1 MENAASPLFPPS
13 PPGMGDFVA
22 GQNLE
27 ALVAAR
33 AVARGEMRESVY
45 LWGPEGGG
53 KSHLLR
59 AAAEEAQTMKIPA
72 ALINS
77 DADAPKM
84 RSPESRVIPRPFPG
98 LLAVDNAER
107 VGAQNEVALFD
118 WFNCPRDSHF
128 ILLAGNC
135 PPHSLPLRPELQT
148 RVGGGLGF
156 CLRTLSDADKSRAL
170 ALFAG
175 RRGFALPEE
184 IAALMLS
191 RLPRNMAK
199 LTAALADL
207 DSFLIAGNKKLT
219 PRSAR
224 EWMSARGDFVF
235 EK

>member
-1 MENAASPLFPPS
+1 MENAAPLFPPS
-13 PPGMGDFVA
+13 PPGMKNFVA

-33 AVARGEMRESVY
+33 AVARGELRDAVY

-59 AAAEEAQTMKIPA
+59 AAAEEARAMKTGA
-72 ALINS
+72 ALVNS
-77 DADAPKM
+77 DADDS
-84 RSPESRVIPRPFPG
+84 SPNLIPPPFSG
-98 LLAVDNAER
+98 LLAADNLER
-107 VGAQNEVALFD
+107 IGETAGEVALFD
-118 WFNCPRDSHF
+118 WFNRPRDSHF

-135 PPHSLPLRPELQT
+135 APQFLPVRPELQT
-148 RVGGGLGF
+148 RIGGGLSF
-156 CLRTLSDADKSRAL
+156 CLRTLSDADKTRAL

-184 IAALMLS
+184 IAEFMLS
-191 RLPRNMAK
+191 RLPRSMAK

-219 PRSAR
+219 AR
-224 EWMSARGDFVF
+224 TAKEWMHSRGAADFQ
-235 EK
+235 K

>member
-1 MENAASPLFPPS
+1 
-13 PPGMGDFVA
+13 MGDFVA

-33 AVARGEMRESVY
+33 AAARGELRESVY

-59 AAAEEAQTMKIPA
+59 AAAEEARGMNIPA
-72 ALINS
+72 ALVNS
-77 DADAPKM
+77 DPDSAAMEP
-84 RSPESRVIPRPFPG
+84 SNSGVIPPPFPG
-98 LLAVDNAER
+98 LLAVDNAGR
-107 VGAQNEVALFD
+107 IGVRNEVALFD
-118 WFNCPRDSHF
+118 WFNRPRDSHF
-128 ILLAGNC
+128 ILLAGED
-135 PPHSLPLRPELQT
+135 PPQSLPLRPELRT
-148 RVGGGLGF
+148 RIGGGLAF

-175 RRGFALPEE
+175 RRGFALPED
-184 IAALMLS
+184 IASFMLA

-207 DSFLIAGNKKLT
+207 DAFLIAGNKNLT
-219 PRSAR
+219 PRTAR
-224 EWMSARGDFVF
+224 EWMNVRGDFVF